1 VSSIFQLLADNE
13 VLLLFLLIGIGM
25 VFGHIKVKGISLGAA
40 AVLFFAIVLTA
51 WAKAEGYELSVG
63 RTLGTMGL
71 ALFAFAIGINSGPNF
86 FHTIRNSVTPILL
99 MVGVLALGGGIA
111 QLAGKAMGMD
121 QALIAGTFSG
131 AITNTPALSAAGAA
145 SGDPATATVGYSIAY
160 LFGVIGML
168 AFAMLALNYGKND
181 KDKPTEVVNRTI
193 RVERTDRPSIADFQ
207 HAITDNLQFSRLR
220 RGETGPIWIPETADR
235 LHHDDLVTVVGSQAD
250 VDRAIEYLGHGSS
263 HSLMSDRRFLDFRRI
278 TVSNPKL
285 AGQTVG
291 DVDLET
297 NFGASMSRLRRGDT
311 DMLATHDLVLQMG
324 DRVRV
329 VAPTAKMAEISKLFG
344 DSTKGMTSINPVA
357 LGIGMVLGILLGSIQ
372 IPLGGGDT
380 FSIGSAAGTLIVGLI
395 MGRVGRIGTAVT
407 ALPYTACMVMS
418 ELGLLIF
425 LAHAGTNAGGQI
437 MTAFTS
443 GEWTKILFLGV
454 IITLVVAA
462 GLYFSMRY
470 IGKMGGTKLAGALGG
485 TQTQPAVLAFANART
500 GDDPRVAMGYAMVYP
515 VAMIVKIFVAQ
526 ILGSL

>member
-1 VSSIFQLLADNE
+1 
-13 VLLLFLLIGIGM
+13 
-25 VFGHIKVKGISLGAA
+25 
-40 AVLFFAIVLTA
+40 
-51 WAKAEGYELSVG
+51 
-63 RTLGTMGL
+63 
-71 ALFAFAIGINSGPNF
+71 
-86 FHTIRNSVTPILL
+86 
-99 MVGVLALGGGIA
+99 
-111 QLAGKAMGMD
+111 
-121 QALIAGTFSG
+121 
-131 AITNTPALSAAGAA
+131 
-145 SGDPATATVGYSIAY
+145 
-160 LFGVIGML
+160 
-168 AFAMLALNYGKND
+168 
-181 KDKPTEVVNRTI
+181 
-193 RVERTDRPSIADFQ
+193 
-207 HAITDNLQFSRLR
+207 
-220 RGETGPIWIPETADR
+220 
-235 LHHDDLVTVVGSQAD
+235 
-250 VDRAIEYLGHGSS
+250 
-263 HSLMSDRRFLDFRRI
+263 
-278 TVSNPKL
+278 
-285 AGQTVG
+285 
-291 DVDLET
+291 
-297 NFGASMSRLRRGDT
+297 
-311 DMLATHDLVLQMG
+311 MG

-485 TQTQPAVLAFANART
+485 TQTQPAVLAFANGRT